1 MLAVL
6 HTACALANHGL
17 GEQPACQDYL
27 HKTAGLLSDPA
38 HVTGELL
45 FDGLETAVAFAIAW
59 VLGRR
64 ALRREHVRL
73 DKEHGVIDHG
83 VTTAASQQCNL
94 DNCKPISS
102 CEQCDG
108 SQCNKS
114 DWKNHVRVI
123 PGV

>member
-1 MLAVL
+1 MLSFTQHAPWPT
-6 HTACALANHGL
+6 TAWGSSQRART
-17 GEQPACQDYL
+17 YL

-64 ALRREHVRL
+64 ALRREHYRL

-83 VTTAASQQCNL
+83 VTTAASQQGHL
-94 DNCKPISS
+94 EWATAD
-102 CEQCDG
+102 EQ
-108 SQCNKS
+108 QCHS
-114 DWKNHVRVI
+114 DEQQCHSRLPAI
-123 PGV
+123 